1 MTNRILLFTGK
12 GGVGKTTCAA
22 ATALRAAELGFKTL
36 VMSSD
41 PAHSLSD
48 AFDKKLGPEPEEFL
62 SNLYTQ
68 EVDLFYSMKKYW
80 SNIRELLRLMFKWQ
94 GVNEIAAEELAAI
107 PGMGEASALL
117 WLDLFYQ
124 SGEFDLIVVDS
135 APTGETLTF
144 LTLPQI
150 TEWWLTKAFPF
161 QKLAVQT
168 VGFAVRKTTGVPLDK
183 GYMELKRLFEKLDV
197 IQKVL
202 SDPAITS
209 VRLVMNPEKM
219 VIEEARRAYTY
230 LQLYG
235 YGVDSVI
242 VNRILP
248 ENSGWQKYIEAQKKY
263 LYEIDTSFSP
273 LPILKIMHLQEEVFG
288 IDLLKSVAQDLYG
301 EMDPT
306 KIFYTEKTY
315 KVTPQKK
322 DYLLEIRLPFL
333 EEKDFNVNRFGDQL
347 VIQVKN
353 QRRNY
358 LLPQFLSYYK
368 ISDSVFEN
376 GWLRVNFKPE
386 DKQIQWD
393 KTKKT

>member
-22 ATALRAAELGFKTL
+22 STALRAAEMGFKTL

-48 AFDKKLGPEPEEFL
+48 VFDKKLGPEPEEL
-62 SNLYTQ
+62 LPNLYTQ

-80 SNIRELLRLMFKWQ
+80 GNIRELLRLMFKWQ

-117 WLDLFYQ
+117 WLDMFYQ

-135 APTGETLTF
+135 APTGETLIF

-161 QKLAVQT
+161 QKLAIQT

-183 GYMELKRLFEKLDV
+183 GYMELKTLFKKLDV

-202 SDPAITS
+202 SDPAVTS

-248 ENSGWQKYIEAQKKY
+248 EESGWQKYIDAQKKY
-263 LYEIDTSFSP
+263 LEEIDSSFSP
-273 LPILKIMHLQEEVFG
+273 LPIFKIMHMQQEVFG
-288 IDLLKSVAQDLYG
+288 IDLLKSIAKDLYG
-301 EMDPT
+301 EKDPT
-306 KIFYTEKTY
+306 KIFYKEKTY
-315 KVTPQKK
+315 KMTPVKK

-333 EEKDFNVNRFGDQL
+333 KEKDLNVNRFGDQL
-347 VIQVKN
+347 VIQVQN
-353 QRRNY
+353 QKRNY

-368 ISDSVFEN
+368 LSDSKFEN
-376 GWLRVNFKPE
+376 GWLRVHFKPD
-386 DKQIQWD
+386 DKNMQ
-393 KTKKT
+393 